1 LKPVIVLTTVGAG
14 FDAAPLATALVEAR
28 LAACVNIVPAVR
40 SIYRWQEKIED
51 EGEQLLLIKT
61 VDDRVDAL
69 REALF
74 ARHPYEVPE
83 FVVVAIDDISG
94 PYGQWLIR
102 QISHSQ

>member
-1 LKPVIVLTTVGAG
+1 LKPVIVFTTVGAG
-14 FDAAPLATALVEAR
+14 FDAAPLATALVDAR
-28 LAACVNIVPAVR
+28 LAACVNIIPAVR

-61 VDDRVDAL
+61 VDDRVEAL

-83 FVVVAIDDISG
+83 FVVIAADDVSNAYGKWLCGSVA
-94 PYGQWLIR
+94 
-102 QISHSQ
+102 